1 MNKLTI
7 RAWAYVLLLSMA
19 APALADKL
27 IVLDARGGGLKA
39 GMSID
44 SSATVT
50 LKEGERV
57 TVIGPKGNTVTLKGP
72 FNGPAM
78 ASAGSA
84 VDTKQ
89 ALSALVATRDARST
103 AVGVI
108 RAGTDA
114 VKIPEPWLIDVTRPG
129 PRCLREGEHP
139 VWWRPDASKEQQ
151 FTLYPIDR
159 SWKAEIGWEKGQ
171 DRQKAPAL
179 SRFEGANVFYIRQD
193 DQEFAISINVIPKS
207 VDNDLVLSSWMLE
220 KGCLQQADAMLAGLR
235 KELQAPK

>member
-1 MNKLTI
+1 MNTLI
-7 RAWAYVLLLSMA
+7 VRALSC
-19 APALADKL
+19 ALMLMMVGPVMADKL

-44 SSATVT
+44 SNANVT

-57 TVIGPKGNTVTLKGP
+57 TVIGPKGNSVVLKGP
-72 FNGPAM
+72 FNGPVLAKSESGLD
-78 ASAGSA
+78 A
-84 VDTKQ
+84 KQ

-129 PRCLREGEHP
+129 PRCLLEGELP
-139 VWWRPDASKEQQ
+139 VWWRPDASKVQY

-159 SWKAEIGWEKGQ
+159 SWKADIGWAAGQ
-171 DRQKAPAL
+171 DRQTAPAL
-179 SRFEGANVFYIRQD
+179 SRYEGANVFFIRQNE
-193 DQEFAISINVIPKS
+193 QEFAISLNVIPKS
-207 VDNDLVLSSWMLE
+207 VDNDLVLSAWMLE
-220 KGCLQQADAMLAGLR
+220 KGCLQQADALLAGLR
-235 KELQAPK
+235 NELQTSK